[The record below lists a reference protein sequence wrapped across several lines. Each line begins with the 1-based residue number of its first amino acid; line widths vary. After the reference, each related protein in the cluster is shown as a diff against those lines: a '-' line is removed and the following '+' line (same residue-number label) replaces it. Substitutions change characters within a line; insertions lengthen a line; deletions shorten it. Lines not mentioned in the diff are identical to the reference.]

1 MIKIAICD
9 DENFM
14 LNMLYE
20 KISSF
25 FNHQNIKVNISS
37 FSCGKDLLNSN
48 NNLDIIFLDIKM
60 DKLDGFETAK
70 KLRDKGYKGLLIF
83 VTVLKDYVFDAFE
96 VQAFDYLTKP
106 LKEDNFIKTMNRALK
121 AIQNKNEEQLL
132 IQKNKDI
139 NIIPFEN
146 IVYCEIINR
155 KVYLHLK
162 DSLVIDYYD
171 KIENLEKKLD
181 NRFYKCHRSYLI
193 NLQYLKSYKSGL
205 AYLTNGDL
213 VPVSRLRK
221 DEFSAFIIKYMKQRR
236 NEK

>member
-1 MIKIAICD
+1 
-9 DENFM
+9 
-14 LNMLYE
+14 
-20 KISSF
+20 
-25 FNHQNIKVNISS
+25 
-37 FSCGKDLLNSN
+37 
-48 NNLDIIFLDIKM
+48 
-60 DKLDGFETAK
+60 
-70 KLRDKGYKGLLIF
+70 
-83 VTVLKDYVFDAFE
+83 
-96 VQAFDYLTKP
+96 
-106 LKEDNFIKTMNRALK
+106 MNRALK
-121 AIQNKNEEQLL
+121 AIQNKNDEHLL

-205 AYLTNGDL
+205 AYMTNGDL

-221 DEFSAFIIKYMKQRR
+221 DKFSAFIIKYMKQRR